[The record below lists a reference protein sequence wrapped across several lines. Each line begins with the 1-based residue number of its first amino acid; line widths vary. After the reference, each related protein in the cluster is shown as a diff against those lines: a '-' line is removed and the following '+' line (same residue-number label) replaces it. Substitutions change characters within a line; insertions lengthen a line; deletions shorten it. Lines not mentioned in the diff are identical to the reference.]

1 MKAEFEQLKAKMENV
16 QIEELPKTTPKQ
28 LTNAKM
34 PDSEDEGDYGI
45 EDETPTQQNE
55 GIEDYYSDDVREE
68 EHHDLDMDYSQT

>member
-1 MKAEFEQLKAKMENV
+1 M
-16 QIEELPKTTPKQ
+16 
-28 LTNAKM
+28 TNAKK
-34 PDSEDEGDYGI
+34 PASEDEGDYGI